1 MTGST
6 GDDSRR
12 RQGGL
17 PFARR
22 TLLSPLFFFLIV
34 LLAACQTPE
43 VRTVRR
49 NFAGVTLGTELEAFR
64 LSWRAEFTRTE
75 DVYDSVYTVLREGL
89 PAGMVEDL
97 GVTTLIVT
105 FRQGRLRKS
114 KFVFSKD
121 FNFYIGMLKR
131 ELGARPMIDSFGNF
145 VWEDRVTKITFVPR
159 AQDSSLEFRDKAAPP
174 ATSTQKEIPSQ

>member
-1 MTGST
+1 MEGST

-12 RQGGL
+12 GEGGS
-17 PFARR
+17 PPVRR
-22 TLLSPLFFFLIV
+22 TLLFPLFFFLIV

-49 NFAGVTLGTELEAFR
+49 DFAGVSLGAEFEAFR
-64 LSWRAEFTRTE
+64 SIWRAEFTRTE

-121 FNFYIGMLKR
+121 FNFYIGLLRK
-131 ELGARPMIDSFGNF
+131 ELGARPMIDPFGNY

-174 ATSTQKEIPSQ
+174 AAPTQKEIHSE